1 MIESIRLKGVAS
13 YCDAEQQLQKLTK
26 FTYIYGGNGA
36 GKTTISR
43 LIADPNHPQFSQC
56 GVGWKRGSELECRV
70 YNRDFVKRNFQQTD
84 ALKGVFTLGEAKI
97 ADRQKIDDAIKKRD
111 EHENRATGYRQTLE
125 TKEKELERLSDD
137 LADRCWEIKLKY
149 QADFREAFQGCMA
162 SKAQFRNKVLVE
174 LAANGAITRTE
185 AELKLEAKTV
195 YGANPTAHTTLPDID
210 FDDLDSAELDLL
222 LGKCIVGKSDVAVA
236 DLIERL
242 GNSDWVR
249 RGQYFHEKC
258 PETCPFCQQAV
269 PANLASELA
278 EYFDDQYL
286 ADIDDLEGRAQGYR
300 RQVAEVHEKFQAV
313 IGIESPHLNRA
324 ELESAEELFRIAAQA
339 NLTLLADKLKEPS
352 RKVSL
357 EPTAA
362 ISEKA
367 AEIIQEANEAI
378 EAHNALVADLTAIR
392 ARLTAEI
399 WRYLLDNDLKGHLA
413 TYSSSVDPV
422 KSAISSLEAKILEDT
437 REAEE
442 QATLIS
448 ELETSVTSI
457 KPTFEA
463 INKLLK
469 SFAFTAFE
477 LRESDTPGCYKIVR
491 PDGTD
496 VQETLSEGEMSF
508 ITFLYFFELL
518 KGSSSEG
525 GVSRKRIVVFDDP
538 VSSLDGDVLFLVS
551 SLIRG
556 LCEEVEKDKGNIKQ
570 VFVLTHNVYFHREVT
585 FRSSSSRHS
594 EKHDSFWVIR
604 KADNKS
610 LIVSHRK
617 NPIKSGYDLL
627 WSDLREPVG
636 RNSTIQNTMR
646 RILENYFKIMGGVD
660 YERCVDEFEG
670 EHKIVG
676 RALCSWVND
685 GSHNAQEELYVAPDD
700 DQVQKFQQVFRM
712 IFEKTGH
719 LEHYKMMMKEEA
731 GGTATEE
738 SPTAVVAMAAG
749 EDKEHEQA
757 QTAKK

>member
-13 YCDAEQQLQKLTK
+13 YCDAEQQLQKLTM

-97 ADRQKIDDAIKKRD
+97 ADRQKIDEAIKKRD
-111 EHENRATGYRQTLE
+111 EHENRAAGFRQTLE
-125 TKEKELERLSDD
+125 TKEKELDRLSDD
-137 LADRCWEIKLKY
+137 LAERCWEIKLKY
-149 QADFREAFQGCMA
+149 QADFREAFQGCMS
-162 SKAQFRNKVLVE
+162 SKVQFRNKVLGE
-174 LAANGAITRTE
+174 LAANSAAARTE

-195 YGANPTAHTTLPDID
+195 YGANPTSDPPLPGID
-210 FDDLDSAELDLL
+210 FEGMLSAELDLL
-222 LGKCIVGKSDVAVA
+222 LGKCIVGKSDVVVA
-236 DLIERL
+236 NLIERL

-249 RGQYFHEKC
+249 RGQHFHEKC
-258 PETCPFCQQAV
+258 PDTCPFCQQAA
-269 PANLASELA
+269 PANLANELA

-286 ADIDDLEGRAQGYR
+286 ADMDDLEVRVQTYR
-300 RQVAEVHEKFQAV
+300 LQVAKIQEEFQAV
-313 IGIESPHLNRA
+313 LSLESPHLDRA
-324 ELESAEELFRIAAQA
+324 ELEATAELFRIAAQV

-352 RKVSL
+352 RKLAL
-357 EPTAA
+357 EPIDA
-362 ISEKA
+362 IAEKSA
-367 AEIIQEANEAI
+367 GIIQGGNEAI
-378 EAHNALVADLTAIR
+378 ETHNVLVADLTEIR

-413 TYSSSVDPV
+413 TYSSGVDPI
-422 KSAISSLEAKILEDT
+422 KSAIGSLEAKIQEETSGAAEQVTAISALEN
-437 REAEE
+437 
-442 QATLIS
+442 
-448 ELETSVTSI
+448 SVTSI

-477 LRESDTPGCYKIVR
+477 LRESATPGCYKIVR
-491 PDGTD
+491 PDGSD
-496 VQETLSEGEMSF
+496 VLETLSEGEMSF
-508 ITFLYFFELL
+508 ITFLYFYEQL
-518 KGSSSEG
+518 KGSTSQD
-525 GVSRKRIVVFDDP
+525 GVSKNRIVVFDDP

-556 LCEEVEKDKGNIKQ
+556 LCEEVENSNGNIKQ

-585 FRSSSSRHS
+585 FRSRSSGHS
-594 EKHDSFWVIR
+594 AKNDSFWVIR

-610 LIVSHRK
+610 LIIAHK
-617 NPIKSGYDLL
+617 ENPIKSTYDLL
-627 WSDLREPVG
+627 WSDLRDPTG

-685 GSHNAQEELYVAPDD
+685 GSHNAQEELFVAPDD

-719 LEHYKMMMKEEA
+719 LEHYKMMMKEEPV
-731 GGTATEE
+731 GTATEV
-738 SPTAVVAMAAG
+738 SSSAVVAMAAE
-749 EDKEHEQA
+749 EDKEYEQA
-757 QTAKK
+757 QTAEK